1 MAEADGTTFLAN
13 DEPVDLDN
21 CAREPIHVPGSIQP
35 RGVLLAVTEPDLVVR
50 HASEN
55 VGTVLGRP
63 VEDVLGG
70 TLADVLGPHGA
81 DVIELHVRTWGNL
94 RARNPILVTAATP
107 QGDLELDA
115 VLHRIAVD
123 DDTLLI
129 VELELASGPRPFSFP
144 NTYQAVRGAVEQ
156 LNHTHEL
163 GQLYDITARE
173 VRALTG
179 FDRVMI
185 YRFDPEY
192 NGEVVA
198 EAMRPDLNPF
208 LGLHYPATDIPPQ
221 ARALY
226 EKNWIRLISDVGYA
240 PARIAPGL
248 DERSGEP
255 LDLTHSIL
263 RSVSPIHL
271 EYLRNMG
278 VAASMSISLL
288 RNGRLWGLIACH
300 HYSGPH
306 EPPYGVR
313 AAAEFLGST
322 LSLRLVA
329 RVEEDELEDRIRAG
343 RTQARILL
351 AARDEDRSL
360 ATALVTG
367 AALLDLVPAQGA
379 VVSADGVVDSVG
391 RVRADPTALL
401 AWVAEQQ
408 AEVVVRGA
416 LALEEPA
423 LAAALPDVAGLLA
436 LRLPDGQALVWLRH
450 EAVHNVDWGGD
461 PHNKAIAQREGDDVR
476 LSPRKSFDLWRETVR
491 GQCEP
496 WSDREVRSAE
506 ELRGHLLEVLLER
519 SRLQVRAAE
528 MVQRSLLPAS
538 LPAPDGWSV
547 EARYEPAAGGRVG
560 GDWYDALVL
569 PDGRLAVV
577 VGDVA
582 GHGLSAAAAM
592 GQIRNALRA
601 YLLRGDSTAVTLAAL
616 DHVVRWTMPYEMA
629 TVVVALVDVGT
640 GEVTLSVAGHPRPL
654 HLQVDGSA
662 VLLEVPID
670 RPLGVG
676 SGEVPTSTLWLEPG
690 AGLMLYSDG
699 VVDSRQTSLRDG
711 LRRLRRLVD
720 HTDDPDREIDLDQV
734 LRECRDPASIDDVT
748 VLLLRRS
755 RDGSSTVQR

>member
-1 MAEADGTTFLAN
+1 MAETDATTFLAS
-13 DEPVDLDN
+13 DVPVDLDN
-21 CAREPIHVPGSIQP
+21 CAREPIHVPGSVQP

-50 HASEN
+50 HASDN
-55 VGTVLGRP
+55 VGSVLGHAVDDVLGR
-63 VEDVLGG
+63 
-70 TLADVLGPHGA
+70 TLADVLGPQGA
-81 DVIELHVRTWGNL
+81 DVLELHVRTWGNL

-107 QGDLELDA
+107 DGDLELDA
-115 VLHRIAVD
+115 VLHRVAVD
-123 DDTLLI
+123 EDTLLV

-163 GQLYDITARE
+163 AQLYDVTARE

-185 YRFDPEY
+185 YRFDAEY

-198 EAMRPDLNPF
+198 EAMRTDLNPF
-208 LGLHYPATDIPPQ
+208 LGLHYPASDIPPQ

-226 EKNWIRLISDVGYA
+226 EKNWVRLISDVDYV
-240 PARIAPGL
+240 PARIRPGL
-248 DERSGEP
+248 DERSGQP

-288 RNGRLWGLIACH
+288 RDGRLWGLIACH

-329 RVEEDELEDRIRAG
+329 RVEEDELEERIRAA
-343 RTQARILL
+343 RTQARVL
-351 AARDEDRSL
+351 AASRDEDRAL

-367 AALLDLVPAQGA
+367 TALLDLVPAQGA
-379 VVSADGVVDSVG
+379 VVAADRVVDSVG
-391 RVRADPTALL
+391 RVPADVARLL
-401 AWVAEQQ
+401 TWVAEQP

-416 LALEEPA
+416 LGTEEPE
-423 LAAALPDVAGLLA
+423 LAATLPDVAGLLA

-461 PHNKAIAQREGDDVR
+461 PHNKEIARGEGDDVR
-476 LSPRKSFDLWRETVR
+476 LSPRKSFALWRETVR
-491 GQCEP
+491 GQCQP

-519 SRLQVRAAE
+519 ARLQVRAAE
-528 MVQRSLLPAS
+528 TVQRSLLPAS
-538 LPAPDGWSV
+538 LPSPDGWTV
-547 EARYEPAAGGRVG
+547 EARYEPAARGRVG
-560 GDWYDALVL
+560 GDWYDALML
-569 PDGRLAVV
+569 PDGLLAVV

-601 YLLRGDSTAVTLAAL
+601 YLLRGDSTSTTVGAL
-616 DHVVRWTMPYEMA
+616 DHVVRWTMPSEMA
-629 TVVVALVDVGT
+629 TVIIALVDTAT
-640 GEVTLSVAGHPRPL
+640 GEVTLSAAGHPRPL
-654 HLQVDGSA
+654 HLRTDGAA
-662 VLLEVPID
+662 VLLDLPVD

-676 SGEVPTSTLWLEPG
+676 SGVVPTGTLHLGPG
-690 AGLMLYSDG
+690 AGLVLYSDG

-711 LRRLRRLVD
+711 LQRLRRVVD
-720 HTDDPDREIDLDQV
+720 RSDQPDRAIDIDQV
-734 LRECRDPASIDDVT
+734 LRECHDPDSIDDVT
-748 VLLLRRS
+748 LLLLRR
-755 RDGSSTVQR
+755 RG

>member
-1 MAEADGTTFLAN
+1 MAETDGSTFLAH

-50 HASEN
+50 HTSDN
-55 VGTVLGRP
+55 VGAVLGHAVDQVLGR
-63 VEDVLGG
+63 
-70 TLADVLGPHGA
+70 TLADVLGPQGA
-81 DVIELHVRTWGNL
+81 DVLEQHVRTWGNL

-107 QGDLELDA
+107 DGDLELDA
-115 VLHRIAVD
+115 VLHRIATG

-163 GQLYDITARE
+163 AQLYDITARE

-185 YRFDPEY
+185 YRFDAEY

-198 EAMRPDLNPF
+198 EAMRSDLNPF
-208 LGLHYPATDIPPQ
+208 LGLHYPSTDIPPQ

-226 EKNWIRLISDVGYA
+226 EKNWVRLISDVHYT
-240 PARIAPGL
+240 PSRLVPGL
-248 DERSGEP
+248 DERSGLP

-271 EYLRNMG
+271 EYLGNMG

-288 RNGRLWGLIACH
+288 RDGRLWGLVACH

-329 RVEEDELEDRIRAG
+329 RVEEDELEDRIRAAQ
-343 RTQARILL
+343 TQARLL
-351 AARDEDRSL
+351 VASRNEDRAL

-367 AALLDLVPAQGA
+367 PALLDLVPAQGA
-379 VVSADGVVDSVG
+379 VVSSDGVVDSVG
-391 RVRADPTALL
+391 QVPDDPTALL
-401 AWVAEQQ
+401 AWVAEQT
-408 AEVVVRGA
+408 ADVIVRGA
-416 LALEEPA
+416 LASEEPV
-423 LAAALPDVAGLLA
+423 LAAVLPDVAGLLA

-461 PHNKAIAQREGDDVR
+461 PHNKAIARREGDGVR
-476 LSPRKSFDLWRETVR
+476 LSPRKSFALWRETVR
-491 GQCEP
+491 GQSEP
-496 WSDREVRSAE
+496 WTDREVRSAE
-506 ELRGHLLEVLLER
+506 ELRGQLLEVLIER

-528 MVQRSLLPAS
+528 TVQRSLLPAS
-538 LPAPDGWSV
+538 LPDPDGWSV
-547 EARYEPAAGGRVG
+547 DARYAPAAGGRVG

-601 YLLRGDSTAVTLAAL
+601 YLLRGDSPAVTLAAL
-616 DHVVRWTMPYEMA
+616 DHVVRWTMPDEMA
-629 TVVVALVDVGT
+629 TVVVAIADLAT
-640 GEVTLSVAGHPRPL
+640 GEVTLSAAGHPRPL
-654 HLQVDGSA
+654 HLRTDGAA
-662 VLLEVPID
+662 VLLDLPVA

-676 SGEVPTSTLWLEPG
+676 SGAAPTSTLQLEPG
-690 AGLMLYSDG
+690 AALVLYSDG

-711 LRRLRRLVD
+711 LRRLERLVD
-720 HTDDPDREIDLDQV
+720 RTEHPDRAVDLDQV
-734 LRECRDPASIDDVT
+734 LRESRDLASIDDCT
-748 VLLLRRS
+748 LLLLRR
-755 RDGSSTVQR
+755 DA